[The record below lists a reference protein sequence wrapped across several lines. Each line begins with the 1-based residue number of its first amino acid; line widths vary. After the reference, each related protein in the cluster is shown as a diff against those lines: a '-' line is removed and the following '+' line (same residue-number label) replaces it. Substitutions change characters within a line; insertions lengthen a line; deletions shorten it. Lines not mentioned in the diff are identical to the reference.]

1 MGKKQKAESL
11 ATIAACIGCSRQSID
26 QLKNRHRAD
35 FPARHGHGYYIGE
48 VVEFLVSHAPADKG
62 VHRAAASW
70 RLANPPEETKA
81 RKSKGKTAKQ
91 TADREAPM
99 AEVMELPPP
108 SEILADGE
116 GSFGDILR
124 QFRAAISEMASFYR
138 QAVLDQDNPS
148 AAFFLGQWNKTFDTL
163 RRAETSV
170 LDIEKQRGS
179 LLSRDEV
186 VSLVVA
192 MVANVR
198 GKLLALP
205 QRLAHEL
212 SGCTPGQVSKVLD
225 EEIRDALESLS
236 EDPFGVS

>member
-1 MGKKQKAESL
+1 LGKKKKAESL
-11 ATIAACIGCSRQSID
+11 ATIAASIGCSRQSID
-26 QLKNRHRAD
+26 QLKNKHRAD

-70 RLANPPEETKA
+70 RLANPPDETKA
-81 RKSKGKTAKQ
+81 RRRKA
-91 TADREAPM
+91 
-99 AEVMELPPP
+99 AEKPAEEDPPKAEPMELPPA
-108 SEILADGE
+108 SEALTDDDGT
-116 GSFGDILR
+116 FGDLLR
-124 QFRAAISEMASFYR
+124 QFRAAIAETANFYR
-138 QAVLDQDNPS
+138 QAILDQDSAS

-163 RRAETSV
+163 RRAEASV

-179 LLSRDEV
+179 LLSRDEA

-236 EDPFGVS
+236 EDPFGAS